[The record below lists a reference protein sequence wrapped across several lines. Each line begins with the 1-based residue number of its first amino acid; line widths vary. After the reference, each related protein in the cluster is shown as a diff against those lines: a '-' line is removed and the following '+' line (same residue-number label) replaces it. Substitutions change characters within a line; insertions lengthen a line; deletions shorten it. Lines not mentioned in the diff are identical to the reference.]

1 MPASGEEGTL
11 SQSGESLPA
20 QSHLPTRSEICA
32 QFLGGGNVAVS
43 TPTTAEVLDMVV
55 NIEGGPRFPRFPTVP
70 APLAAHPTTL
80 AANANLNAN
89 IYFAAAAHAPAEQSA
104 ALEQSAAVDP
114 LVNLRGGGG
123 GVSLAAHEVCR
134 TPRRSY
140 LRSATILPL

>member
-1 MPASGEEGTL
+1 M
-11 SQSGESLPA
+11 
-20 QSHLPTRSEICA
+20 
-32 QFLGGGNVAVS
+32 AVS